1 LDKYYIFLIF
11 IIFSFGKKIFYFKNF
26 FQINCFIINISF
38 IINFIQ
44 IKIDLNTINSK
55 NPKKHYLSIIDY
67 TAIKFGYKFDY
78 ETGGVPQVS
87 NLNFLQDNLINNE
100 VKKSFI
106 TQNLDINYLFNSTPD
121 RKLIYKKL
129 INELSFDNILFGNG
143 LNSINFKVIKP
154 NTTNVILNI
163 RNAESQIIQ
172 ILFEIGLVGLLIYII
187 ITILIL
193 NILSLNYKIILLS
206 LISLNFFNSYQ
217 ENIIFMV
224 LFGSIVG
231 IGANN
236 KIK

>member
-1 LDKYYIFLIF
+1 
-11 IIFSFGKKIFYFKNF
+11 
-26 FQINCFIINISF
+26 
-38 IINFIQ
+38 
-44 IKIDLNTINSK
+44 
-55 NPKKHYLSIIDY
+55 
-67 TAIKFGYKFDY
+67 
-78 ETGGVPQVS
+78 
-87 NLNFLQDNLINNE
+87 
-100 VKKSFI
+100 
-106 TQNLDINYLFNSTPD
+106 
-121 RKLIYKKL
+121 
-129 INELSFDNILFGNG
+129 LFGNG